1 MNIGICGGT
10 FDPFH
15 NGHLEPVL
23 AAREL
28 MEWERMIYVPAY
40 RQPFKVDQKAS
51 SGYHRFAMAILA
63 TEAIDEIF
71 ISPRELDRGATS
83 YTVET
88 LELLRSE
95 YPLDTLDWIIGDDNL
110 EKLDEWKQIERI
122 FELANFVVLAR
133 GQAGAP
139 VLHEDVPGQFRARVT
154 APMKRGRHGS
164 VVFADNATVPISS
177 TEIRGRVRDGQSIG
191 GLVDPRVSHYIEHY
205 RLYREAQP

>member
-40 RQPFKVDQKAS
+40 RQPFKLDQKAS
-51 SGYHRFAMAILA
+51 SGYHRFAMAVLA
-63 TEAIDEIF
+63 TESIDEIF
-71 ISPRELDRGATS
+71 ISPQELDRGSVS

-110 EKLDEWKQIERI
+110 EKLGEWKQIERI
-122 FELANFVVLAR
+122 FDLANFVVLAR
-133 GQAGAP
+133 CGRR
-139 VLHEDVPGQFRARVT
+139 EDVPGQFRAHVT

-164 VVFADNATVPISS
+164 VVFADNATIPISS
-177 TEIRGRVRDGQSIG
+177 TEIRRRVRDGQSIG

>member
-15 NGHLEPVL
+15 NGHLAPVL

-40 RQPFKVDQKAS
+40 RQPFKLDQKTS
-51 SGYHRFAMAILA
+51 SGYHRFAMAVLA
-63 TEAIDEIF
+63 TESMDAIF
-71 ISPRELDRGATS
+71 ISPQELERASVS

-88 LELLRSE
+88 LEMLRSE
-95 YPLDTLDWIIGDDNL
+95 HPLDTLDWIIGDDNL
-110 EKLDEWKQIERI
+110 QKLGEWKQIERI
-122 FELANFVVLAR
+122 FDLANFVVLAR
-133 GQAGAP
+133 RARR
-139 VLHEDVPGQFRARVT
+139 EDVPGQFRARVT

-164 VVFADNATVPISS
+164 VVFADNATIPISS
-177 TEIRGRVRDGQSIG
+177 TEVRKRVRDGQSIG

>member
-40 RQPFKVDQKAS
+40 RQPFKLDEKTS
-51 SGYHRFAMAILA
+51 SGCHRFAMAVLA
-63 TEAIDEIF
+63 TESIDEIF
-71 ISPRELDRGATS
+71 ISPRELDRRSVS

-88 LELLRSE
+88 LEMLRPE

-110 EKLDEWKQIERI
+110 EKLGEWKQIERI

-133 GQAGAP
+133 
-139 VLHEDVPGQFRARVT
+139 HERREDVPGQFRARVT